1 MDRRTLKNL
10 DFLFLFILLLLLIAS
25 LIILS
30 TASYNVLRSDPYHY
44 VKTQA
49 VWIMFGIGIAAVF
62 AAVDYENWRTYRWWI
77 YGFSIMVLLA
87 VLLFGESVNG
97 AKRWIA
103 TPFGFNIQPAEF
115 AKVFIIVTFADF
127 LAKRKGKLNNY
138 RDFILPFL
146 YILLPMLLILKQP
159 DLGTAMVFGA
169 IFIGMMFVAGANP
182 KKFGGLLLG
191 GAVIM
196 GIAIWLHLAMD
207 LPVWLQWAQG
217 LPLPLQDYQLKRL
230 TIFMNPEADI
240 SGDGWH
246 ILQSLWAIGSG
257 GLWGKGYRMGT
268 QGQLNFLPEHHTDF
282 IFSVFGE
289 EFGFIGTL
297 TLLFL
302 FLIFLLR
309 SISIALKA
317 RDTYGM
323 LVVTG
328 VVSMYTFH
336 ILVNVGMTSGIM
348 PITGIPLPF
357 ISAGG
362 SAMLSNMIAVGLI
375 LSVNLRRRRLMF

>member
-62 AAVDYENWRTYRWWI
+62 AAVDYEKWRTYRWWI